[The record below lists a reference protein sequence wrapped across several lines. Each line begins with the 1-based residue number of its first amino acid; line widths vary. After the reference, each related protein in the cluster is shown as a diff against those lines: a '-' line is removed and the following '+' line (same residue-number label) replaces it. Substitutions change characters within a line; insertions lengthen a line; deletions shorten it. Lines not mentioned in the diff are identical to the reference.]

1 MKLGYT
7 VTKVLDRGVIEA
19 IGPYG
24 LATVLSNTGFNISKL
39 DTGIVT
45 SYALYI
51 VLGLISIVLII
62 LLPVFITPETILVS
76 LSEIRLVI
84 VLTAALLFASQKT
97 N

>member
-19 IGPYG
+19 VGPYG
-24 LATVLSNTGFNISKL
+24 LATVLSNTGLNISKL

-62 LLPVFITPETILVS
+62 FLPVFVTSDIRIFNV
-76 LSEIRLVI
+76 SEIRLVI
-84 VLTAALLFASQKT
+84 ILVTALLFAL
-97 N
+97 NN